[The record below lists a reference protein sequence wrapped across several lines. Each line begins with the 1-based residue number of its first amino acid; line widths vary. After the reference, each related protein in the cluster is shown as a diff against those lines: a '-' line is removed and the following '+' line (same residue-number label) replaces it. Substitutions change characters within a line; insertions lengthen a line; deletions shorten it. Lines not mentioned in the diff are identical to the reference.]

1 MAHFL
6 YISDVFCPWCYGF
19 AKNIAKIKEEFAL
32 PFEVYGGALVE
43 PAVSLENR
51 LKHSPNVQAFIDK
64 MYSIT
69 GTKISQAHVDLLHS
83 KKAASIFMDSCK
95 GSHLFYVLK
104 RFKPEFALEIME
116 FLQAQFYDVGRDIFS
131 SEVVH
136 DFAKK
141 YGVSAE
147 EIFSLL
153 KDEKIS
159 EAAHNE
165 TEKGFDI
172 LGEIVLYPTLYYVDE
187 GINHF
192 ISRGFVEYE
201 ACRQAVVNTMQAV
214 KNKQTEPLTVL
225 MGKSCTL
232 DGKCE

>member
-19 AKNIAKIKEEFAL
+19 SKNIIKIKQEFGL
-32 PFEVYGGALVE
+32 PFEVYAGALVE

-64 MYSIT
+64 MYSVT

-83 KKAASIFMDSCK
+83 EKAASIFMDSRR

-104 RFKPEFALEIME
+104 QFKPELALEIME
-116 FLQAQFYDVGRDIFS
+116 FLQYQFYGLGRDIFS
-131 SEVVH
+131 IEAVQS
-136 DFAKK
+136 FAEQ
-141 YGVSAE
+141 YAVSSAE
-147 EIFSLL
+147 IFNML
-153 KDEKIS
+153 KDEKTS
-159 EAAHNE
+159 EDAYNE

-172 LGEIVLYPTLYYVDE
+172 LGEIVLYPTLYYVE
-187 GINHF
+187 NGINHF
-192 ISRGFVEYE
+192 VSRGYVEYE
-201 ACRQAVVNTMQAV
+201 ACRQAVLNTMQAV
-214 KNKQTEPLTVL
+214 KNKQVEPLTVL

>member
-19 AKNIAKIKEEFAL
+19 SKNIAKIKEEFAL
-32 PFEVYGGALVE
+32 PFEVYAGALVE

-64 MYSIT
+64 MYSVT
-69 GTKISQAHVDLLHS
+69 GTKISQAHVELLHS
-83 KKAASIFMDSCK
+83 ENAGSIFMDSRR

-104 RFKPEFALEIME
+104 QFKPEFALEIME
-116 FLQAQFYDVGRDIFS
+116 FLQRRFYDLGRDIFS
-131 SEVVH
+131 EETVH

-141 YGVSAE
+141 YAVSSTE
-147 EIFSLL
+147 VFNML

-159 EAAHNE
+159 EDAYNE
-165 TEKGFDI
+165 TEKSFAI
-172 LGEIVLYPTLYYVDE
+172 LGEIVLYPTLYYVDN
-187 GINHF
+187 GVNHF
-192 ISRGFVEYE
+192 ISRGFVEYD
-201 ACRQAVVNTMQAV
+201 ACRQAVINTIEAV